1 MLSINKRLD
10 MIRGKIIDPKFLDG
24 SGLGNEINF
33 RIFDYDPKDEMIV
46 REHIRRLIKDFST
59 ASSPMKIIEFDLYK
73 MLIEMTKEEGLFEE
87 LFDFELVEGKDELFS
102 ALKDFSKPKYFIDKI
117 KEDSASYNIIFITG
131 VGKVFPFLR
140 SHSVLNNLHE
150 AIEEKP
156 VIMFYPGI
164 YNAQDLGLFGKIK
177 DDNYYRAFPLVDRK
191 LEV

>member
-1 MLSINKRLD
+1 
-10 MIRGKIIDPKFLDG
+10 MIKDKIRDPKFLEG

-33 RIFDYDPKDEMIV
+33 RIFDYDPKDEMVV
-46 REHIRRLIKDFST
+46 REHVKRLIKDFSAP
-59 ASSPMKIIEFDLYK
+59 ASHMKIAEFDLYR
-73 MLIEMTKEEGLFEE
+73 MFIEMTKEEGLFEE
-87 LFDFELVEGKDELFS
+87 LFDFEFTEGKNELFS
-102 ALKDFSKPKYFIDKI
+102 ALKDFAKPKYFANKI
-117 KEDSASYNIIFITG
+117 KEDSEHYNVIFITG

-150 AIEEKP
+150 VIEEKP

-164 YNAQDLGLFGKIK
+164 YNAQDLNLFGKIK